1 LANIVGKI
9 SNYKIK
15 SENLKKII
23 TLYFIL
29 NCWNLAFG
37 QNEKFDSI
45 NSIILKIESNKNLN
59 KSKFDYNKLNPVLIT
74 KGSTLEVWSK
84 NGEILKIKERMLL
97 SWGIFIGVT
106 YFSENKPIQYFEI
119 EKNFETEEKNY
130 KKTIQVFK
138 MEYYY
143 LNCNSL
149 LNCIKIEGE
158 RKNSFGDLKYAPKAH
173 ITPLKY
179 AKKALKI

>member
-1 LANIVGKI
+1 M
-9 SNYKIK
+9 
-15 SENLKKII
+15 KKII

-45 NSIILKIESNKNLN
+45 NSIMSKIESNKSLS
-59 KSKFDYNKLNPVLIT
+59 KSKFDYNKLNPILIT
-74 KGSTLEVWSK
+74 KGSTIEVWSR
-84 NGEILKIKERMLL
+84 NSEILKIKERILL
-97 SWGIFIGVT
+97 SWGVFIGVT
-106 YFSENKPIQYFEI
+106 YFSENKPIKYLEI
-119 EKNFETEEKNY
+119 EKNFKTEEKNHE
-130 KKTIQVFK
+130 KTIQVFK

-143 LNCNSL
+143 LSCKIL
-149 LNCIKIEGE
+149 LDCIKIEGE
-158 RKNSFGDLKYAPKAH
+158 RKQSFGDLKNAPKAH